1 MLLQNGKGCFSASP
15 LFALLCQPV
24 LVTHKVYIIVTWI
37 PTPFE
42 TFSSAAY
49 RINCCDFKS
58 IMTYFLSCLDLLR
71 SMKHPTMANEAKL
84 RRHKKIKFCQSW
96 NDVSS
101 YSYDQQ
107 SNKEDRIGGG

>member
-37 PTPFE
+37 PTPLE

-49 RINCCDFKS
+49 RIVVISSQYNDVFSVVFGFVKV
-58 IMTYFLSCLDLLR
+58 
-71 SMKHPTMANEAKL
+71 NEASNNGERSKAPQTQEDQVL
-84 RRHKKIKFCQSW
+84 SILERCQ
-96 NDVSS
+96 
-101 YSYDQQ
+101 QLQ
-107 SNKEDRIGGG
+107 L